1 MKNKKSTLRFKL
13 TLVVLCVTAAMCLAL
28 ALISMSASRVFFN
41 AMLLT
46 PAQQTTP
53 THQAPPE
60 MLNILPSDC
69 TIPAAIA
76 QRSFSGVTVLST
88 LLVLTGGGAFLFW
101 YVKKSLKPLETLAHQ
116 VRQLDADHLSCSLD
130 VVSTGYEI
138 EQLSGAVSDML
149 GRVNDA
155 YTMQK
160 NFSASAA
167 HELRTPI
174 AAMKSRIDVFQMKPE
189 HTPDQYGHLIDT
201 ISQNT
206 ERLSGLVEQLLDLTN
221 QTAVDMEE
229 HVDLR
234 ALAEEAAIDLEP
246 LAAKQNI
253 TITVTGHAETT
264 GNDCLLQRAL
274 FNLMQNAIKYN
285 LPGGTVTVTLCQREG
300 RACCRVADTGRGVPK
315 ELQPHIFDLFF
326 RVDASRS
333 REIGGNGLGLA
344 LVKRIIEQ
352 HAGTLKVSDNLPQG
366 LCIEFCI

>member
-1 MKNKKSTLRFKL
+1 MSMENRKYASLKSQMDDDLCEVEDTEEIFWLRESDDYDSKVKL
-13 TLVVLCVTAAMCLAL
+13 GNALVGQYRYKDAIEAYQSAMQ
-28 ALISMSASRVFFN
+28 IRSDDK
-41 AMLLT
+41 LLY
-46 PAQQTTP
+46 
-53 THQAPPE
+53 
-60 MLNILPSDC
+60 IR
-69 TIPAAIA
+69 IA
-76 QRSFSGVTVLST
+76 
-88 LLVLTGGGAFLFW
+88 GAFLTIGQFNNA
-101 YVKKSLKPLETLAHQ
+101 YGAYFDAIRHGATEKSIAYYIGIWHYLKEEYSAAAECFLKCMPCDDE
-116 VRQLDADHLSCSLD
+116 
-130 VVSTGYEI
+130 
-138 EQLSGAVSDML
+138 M
-149 GRVNDA
+149 
-155 YTMQK
+155 
-160 NFSASAA
+160 ASAA

-201 ISQNT
+201 ISRNT

-221 QTAVDMEE
+221 QAAVDMEE

-253 TITVTGHAETT
+253 TITVNGHAETT

-274 FNLMQNAIKYN
+274 FNLMQNAVKYN
-285 LPGGTVTVTLCQREG
+285 LPGGTVTVTLGQHEG